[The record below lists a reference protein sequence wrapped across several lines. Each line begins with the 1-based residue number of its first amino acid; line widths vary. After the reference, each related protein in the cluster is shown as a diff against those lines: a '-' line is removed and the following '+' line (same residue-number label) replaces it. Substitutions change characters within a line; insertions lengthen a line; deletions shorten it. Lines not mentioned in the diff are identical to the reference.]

1 MSESVSLSAVLM
13 MVLSL
18 FNVKPNRLKKL
29 DAHSGEK
36 NSKMF
41 HLIDCER
48 KLRHKVCLKA
58 KFGIPG

>member
-1 MSESVSLSAVLM
+1 MSESVSSSAVLM

-18 FNVKPNRLKKL
+18 SNVKPIRLKKL

-36 NSKMF
+36 NKKMS

-48 KLRHKVCLKA
+48 KVRHKVCLKT